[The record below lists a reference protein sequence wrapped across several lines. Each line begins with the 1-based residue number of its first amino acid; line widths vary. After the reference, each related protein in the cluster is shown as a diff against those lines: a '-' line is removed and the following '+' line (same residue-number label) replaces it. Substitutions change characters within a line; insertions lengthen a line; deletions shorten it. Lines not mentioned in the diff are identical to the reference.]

1 MPNLPTM
8 LDFVLAVVA
17 AFLGGALLRRFGQPP
32 LVGYLI
38 AGVVLGPSVLSL
50 VNDTSL
56 IALLAQMGVAFLMFS
71 AGTELSLSQLRSMS
85 GIALGGPWVQ
95 FLIMAPFVVLAV
107 MWTRWPVTE
116 MAYLGVIVALSSTT
130 VVIKILGQRNEM
142 DTQHGR
148 AAIAFSMVQ
157 DFPMIPAM
165 VIFGALSAAS
175 SQSGLAIGGSIAAS
189 FGKAVGFVVVAYA
202 VGAKVLPA
210 VLRKVSAQG
219 GEMLL
224 LAVVGIAL
232 GMAYLSNLIGISLI
246 LGAFIAGLV
255 VAESEVNYRV
265 LKQVAPISDLFVT
278 FFFLSVGM
286 LLDVKFV
293 MAHLHQVIL
302 LVVVIMVAKAVVL
315 SAVGMIFRQ
324 SGRTAILFGMSL
336 GQIGE
341 EAFLLAQVG
350 LTMGIIGGDS
360 YSLVL
365 AGAVVSIIL
374 SPMLMRASSP
384 VLRVLEAAPVLGRSF
399 QDSWKKTRTAEVHL
413 SGHAIIC
420 GYGQVG
426 RELAQALQRRGV
438 RYVVV
443 ERLPHLVAPLR
454 QRGEPYVLGDATHSL
469 TLSRAGVQNAV
480 SLAVTFS
487 HPSAVQAVVR
497 AARNLRTGLP
507 IVVRGAGD
515 EGMVE
520 DLQQVGA
527 TEVVHPSFEASME
540 FIRRVLR
547 RSGVPSRVVDRAVTS
562 RRIGF
567 YG

>member
-1 MPNLPTM
+1 MANLPTM

-17 AFLGGALLRRFGQPP
+17 AFLGGAILRRFGQPP

-38 AGVVLGPSVLSL
+38 AGVILGPSALGL
-50 VNDTSL
+50 VDNTNL

-95 FLIMAPFVVLAV
+95 FIIMAPFVGLAV
-107 MWTRWPVTE
+107 LWTHWPVTE
-116 MAYLGVIVALSSTT
+116 VAYLGIIVALSSTT
-130 VVIKILGQRNEM
+130 VAIKLLGQRNEL

-148 AAIAFSMVQ
+148 AAVAFSMVQ
-157 DFPMIPAM
+157 DLPMIPAM
-165 VIFGALSAAS
+165 VIFGALSAAT
-175 SQSGLAIGGSIAAS
+175 SQSGFAIGGSILAS
-189 FGKAVGFVVVAYA
+189 FGKALGFVIVTYA
-202 VGAKVLPA
+202 VGTKLLPP
-210 VLRKVSAQG
+210 LLKRVSGQS

-224 LAVVGIAL
+224 LAVVGVAL
-232 GMAYLSNLIGISLI
+232 GMAYLSNLMGISLI

-265 LKQVAPISDLFVT
+265 LKQVTPISDLFVT

-286 LLDVKFV
+286 LLDLRFV
-293 MAHLHQVIL
+293 MTHLHQVIL
-302 LVVVIMVAKAVVL
+302 LVGVIMLGKTVILA
-315 SAVGMIFRQ
+315 AVGMMFGQ
-324 SGRTAILFGMSL
+324 SGRSALLFGMSL

-350 LTMGIIGGDS
+350 LTIGIITADS

-365 AGAVVSIIL
+365 AGAVVSIVL
-374 SPMLMRASSP
+374 SPMFMGASSP
-384 VLRVLEAAPVLGRSF
+384 VLGLLGAVPVLGRSF
-399 QDSWKKTRTAEVHL
+399 RESWNRTRTAEVRL

-426 RELAQALQRRGV
+426 QELVQALQRRGV
-438 RYVVV
+438 KYVVV
-443 ERLPHLVAPLR
+443 ERFPHLVASLR
-454 QRGEPYVLGDATHSL
+454 ERGEPYILGDATHSL
-469 TLSRAGVQNAV
+469 TLSRAGIQNAA

-487 HPSAVQAVVR
+487 HPRAVQSVVR
-497 AARNLRTGLP
+497 AARNLRSGLP
-507 IVVRGAGD
+507 IVVRGTGN
-515 EGMVE
+515 EEMVE
-520 DLQQVGA
+520 DLQQIGA

-540 FIRRVLR
+540 FTRQVLR